1 LFGGRGDT
9 LAAPAKEYPP
19 MQAPCDATLLR
30 IFIGHDD
37 THGGRPLYEQ
47 IVLRARTLGMAGA
60 MVTRGILSFGP
71 ASEEH
76 RIILRQTE
84 DLPILVEIVDTDD
97 KIDTFLPIVESMV
110 GSGMVTTEKLRVHRY
125 GRGIGAGGAT

>member
-1 LFGGRGDT
+1 
-9 LAAPAKEYPP
+9 

-37 THGGRPLYEQ
+37 THLGRPLYEQ

-97 KIDTFLPIVESMV
+97 KIGQFLPIIDGML
-110 GSGMVTTEKLRVHRY
+110 GSGMVTTEKVHVHRY
-125 GRGIGAGGAT
+125 GRGTGAGEVA

>member
-1 LFGGRGDT
+1 
-9 LAAPAKEYPP
+9 

-30 IFIGHDD
+30 IFIGNDD
-37 THGGRPLYEQ
+37 THQGRPLYEQ

-97 KIDTFLPIVESMV
+97 KIEQFLPIIDGMI
-110 GSGMVTTEKLRVHRY
+110 GSGMVTTEKLHVHRY
-125 GRGIGAGGAT
+125 GRASGAGAAA

>member
-1 LFGGRGDT
+1 LLDGRGDT
-9 LAAPAKEYPP
+9 LLAPAKEYPP

-37 THGGRPLYEQ
+37 THLGRPLYEQ

-97 KIDTFLPIVESMV
+97 KIEQFLPIIDGML
-110 GSGMVTTEKLRVHRY
+110 GSGMVTTEKLHVHRY
-125 GRGIGAGGAT
+125 GRGTGAGRAP

>member
-1 LFGGRGDT
+1 
-9 LAAPAKEYPP
+9 

-37 THGGRPLYEQ
+37 THQGRPLYEQ

-97 KIDTFLPIVESMV
+97 KIEQFLPIIDGMIV
-110 GSGMVTTEKLRVHRY
+110 SGMVTTEKLHVHRY
-125 GRGIGAGGAT
+125 GRGSGVGGAA

>member
-1 LFGGRGDT
+1 
-9 LAAPAKEYPP
+9 

-37 THGGRPLYEQ
+37 THEGRPLDEQ

-71 ASEEH
+71 ASEEQ
-76 RIILRQTE
+76 RIILRRT
-84 DLPILVEIVDTDD
+84 PIPVEIVDTDD
-97 KIDTFLPIVESMV
+97 KIDKFLPIVESMV
-110 GSGMVTTEKLRVHRY
+110 GSGMVTTEKLRVHHY
-125 GRGIGAGGAT
+125 GRGTAAGGAT

>member
-1 LFGGRGDT
+1 
-9 LAAPAKEYPP
+9 
-19 MQAPCDATLLR
+19 MQAPCDATLLH

-37 THGGRPLYEQ
+37 THEGRPLYEQ

-71 ASEEH
+71 ASEEQ
-76 RIILRQTE
+76 RIILRRTE

-97 KIDTFLPIVESMV
+97 KIDKFPPIVESMV
-110 GSGMVTTEKLRVHRY
+110 GSGMATTEKLRVHHC
-125 GRGIGAGGAT
+125 GRGTAAGAAT

>member
-1 LFGGRGDT
+1 
-9 LAAPAKEYPP
+9 

-30 IFIGHDD
+30 ISIGNDD
-37 THGGRPLYEQ
+37 THLGRPLYEQ

-97 KIDTFLPIVESMV
+97 KIEQFLPIIDAMI
-110 GSGMVTTEKLRVHRY
+110 GSGMVTTQKLHVHRY
-125 GRGIGAGGAT
+125 GRGSGAGGAA

>member
-1 LFGGRGDT
+1 
-9 LAAPAKEYPP
+9 

-30 IFIGHDD
+30 IYIGHDD
-37 THGGRPLYEQ
+37 THRGRPLYEQ
-47 IVLRARTLGMAGA
+47 IVLRARTHGLAGA

-84 DLPILVEIVDTDD
+84 DLPILVEIVDSDD
-97 KIDTFLPIVESMV
+97 KIEEFLPIVESML
-110 GSGMVTTEKLRVHRY
+110 GSGMVTTEKLHVHRY
-125 GRGIGAGGAT
+125 GRGSGPGRAA

>member
-1 LFGGRGDT
+1 M
-9 LAAPAKEYPP
+9 LAGAANSGEETAV
-19 MQAPCDATLLR
+19 QAPCDATLLR

-37 THGGRPLYEQ
+37 TFEGRPLYDQ
-47 IVLRARTLGMAGA
+47 IVLRARTMGLSGA

-84 DLPILVEIVDTDD
+84 DLPILIEIVDSEDR
-97 KIDTFLPIVESMV
+97 IREFLAVVDPMI
-110 GSGMVTTEKLRVHRY
+110 GSGMVTTENVRVHRY
-125 GRGIGAGGAT
+125 GRRRGAAPSV

>member
-1 LFGGRGDT
+1 
-9 LAAPAKEYPP
+9 

-37 THGGRPLYEQ
+37 THAGRPLYEQ

-97 KIDTFLPIVESMV
+97 KIDEFLPIIDSML
-110 GSGMVTTEKLRVHRY
+110 GSAMVTTEKLHVHRY
-125 GRGIGAGGAT
+125 GRGTGAGGAA

>member
-1 LFGGRGDT
+1 
-9 LAAPAKEYPP
+9 

-37 THGGRPLYEQ
+37 THRGRPLYEQ

-97 KIDTFLPIVESMV
+97 KIEQFLPIIDGML
-110 GSGMVTTEKLRVHRY
+110 GSGMVTTEKLHVHRY
-125 GRGIGAGGAT
+125 GRGTAGEKAS

>member
-1 LFGGRGDT
+1 
-9 LAAPAKEYPP
+9 

-37 THGGRPLYEQ
+37 THQGRPLYEQ
-47 IVLRARTLGMAGA
+47 IVLRARTFGMAGA

-97 KIDTFLPIVESMV
+97 KIEQFLPIIDGMIV
-110 GSGMVTTEKLRVHRY
+110 SGMVTTEKLHVHRY
-125 GRGIGAGGAT
+125 GRGSGVGGAA